1 MPLPDAL
8 ARMNRRVVNPV
19 VRTFAGRL
27 PPMALV
33 VHRGRR
39 SGREY
44 RTPVMAFPRG
54 DGYVIT
60 LPYGAERDWVRNVL
74 AAGGCTL
81 VRRGRFHRLTASRVL
96 DQREGLPLMPRPS
109 RPVLKLLG
117 IAQFL
122 QLHQPA
128 ASE

>member
-8 ARMNRRVVNPV
+8 ARMNRRVANPL

-27 PPMALV
+27 PPLALV

-44 RTPVMAFPRG
+44 HTPVLAFPGG

-74 AAGGCTL
+74 AAGGCRL
-81 VRRGRFHRLTASRVL
+81 VRRGHASPLVAFRVL
-96 DQREGLPLMPRPS
+96 DQREGLPLMPRPT

-117 IAQFL
+117 ITQFL
-122 QLHQPA
+122 QLRQPA
-128 ASE
+128 ASQ

>member
-1 MPLPDAL
+1 MPLPGAL
-8 ARMNRRVVNPV
+8 ARINRRFPNPL

-27 PPMALV
+27 PPLALV

-44 RTPVMAFPRG
+44 RTPVMAFPGR
-54 DGYVIT
+54 DDYVIT

-81 VRRGRFHRLTASRVL
+81 MRRGRLNRLTASRVL
-96 DQREGLPLMPRPS
+96 DQGEGLPLMPRPT
-109 RPVLKLLG
+109 RPVLRLLG
-117 IAQFL
+117 ITAFL
-122 QLHQPA
+122 RLRQEA